1 MNILFTVFGGS
12 SAELLLREA
21 GWQGLLLPSDKKKD
35 AQLLISEISSGKYD
49 YIFSFGQKP
58 GIKDK
63 VYIET
68 TARNQGDALETG
80 FDCGRLADAL
90 RGCFMQAK
98 LSDHAGTSF
107 CNHLYWSG
115 LEYIRYNRMDV
126 KMVFVHIPM
135 RKNILE
141 FGEFSRGVRSA
152 VERVLV
158 GDKSGHV
165 RGGW

>member
-1 MNILFTVFGGS
+1 MNILFTVFGGT

-90 RGCFMQAK
+90 RDVLCKQSSRTMRGHRFAIICIG
-98 LSDHAGTSF
+98 AGW
-107 CNHLYWSG
+107 NISG
-115 LEYIRYNRMDV
+115 ITVWM
-126 KMVFVHIPM
+126 
-135 RKNILE
+135 
-141 FGEFSRGVRSA
+141 
-152 VERVLV
+152 
-158 GDKSGHV
+158 
-165 RGGW
+165 